1 MKSLLRVLKK
11 ILGKYSYDII
21 TSEDNGFFI
30 EEGFNDDAD
39 MYCYGKRKCFKIVIR
54 RKENENNKEN

>member
-1 MKSLLRVLKK
+1 M
-11 ILGKYSYDII
+11 LGKYSYDII
-21 TSEDNGFFI
+21 TSEDHGFFT
-30 EEGFNDDAD
+30 EEGLGNDAD

>member
-1 MKSLLRVLKK
+1 MKSLLRLLKK
-11 ILGKYSYDII
+11 MLGKYSYDII
-21 TSEDNGFFI
+21 TSEDHGFFT

-54 RKENENNKEN
+54 RKENENNKED